1 MRRQTIGG
9 QAHKAAPVLT
19 ERNAE
24 GFREW
29 LIAQLKARKMSQRQ
43 LAEKSGVDHS
53 SISRLIRGDRV
64 PSLHTA
70 MRLAQAIDPT
80 DHEAGGLR
88 PGSTA
93 GTSPTARVEYALR
106 ADDRLIE
113 ADVREIMLYYL
124 ATRTGRPNPQTAPDP
139 PGTRPNPPV
148 AIVARSKDGPGPAL
162 RLERRRTPRR
172 S

>member
-1 MRRQTIGG
+1 MRRQTVGG
-9 QAHKAAPVLT
+9 QAGQAEPALS

-29 LIAQLKARKMSQRQ
+29 LVGQLRARKMSQRQ
-43 LAEKSGVDHS
+43 LAKKSGVDHS

-64 PSLHTA
+64 PSLRTA
-70 MRLAQAIDPT
+70 MRIARGIDPA
-80 DHEAGGLR
+80 DQDAGGLR
-88 PGSTA
+88 PAT
-93 GTSPTARVEYALR
+93 GTGASPAARVEYALR

-113 ADVREIMLYYL
+113 AEVREIMLYYL
-124 ATRTGRPNPQTAPDP
+124 ATRTGRPSPPDP
-139 PGTRPNPPV
+139 VPAKARPAPPV
-148 AIVARSKDGPGPAL
+148 ATVARTTEGLIPSL

>member
-1 MRRQTIGG
+1 MGGRARQ
-9 QAHKAAPVLT
+9 AAAAPALT

-29 LIAQLKARKMSQRQ
+29 LVNQLRARKMSQRQ
-43 LAEKSGVDHS
+43 LAKKSGVDHS
-53 SISRLIRGDRV
+53 SISRLVRGDRV

-70 MRLAQAIDPT
+70 MRLAHSIDPT
-80 DHEAGGLR
+80 DQEAGGLR
-88 PGSTA
+88 PGQ
-93 GTSPTARVEYALR
+93 GTGGSPTARVEYALR
-106 ADDRLIE
+106 GDDRLLE

-124 ATRTGRPNPQTAPDP
+124 ATRTGGPASPEPAAKGARPE
-139 PGTRPNPPV
+139 PPV
-148 AIVARSKDGPGPAL
+148 VTVARSADGPMPSL

>member
-9 QAHKAAPVLT
+9 HARQAEPALT
-19 ERNAE
+19 ERSAE

-29 LIAQLKARKMSQRQ
+29 LVNQLRARKMSQRQ
-43 LAEKSGVDHS
+43 LAKKSGVDHS

-70 MRLAQAIDPT
+70 MRLAHAIDPT
-80 DHEAGGLR
+80 DQETGGLR
-88 PGSTA
+88 SGQ
-93 GTSPTARVEYALR
+93 GVGGSPTARVEYALR

-124 ATRTGRPNPQTAPDP
+124 ATRTGRPSPPEPTTKGVRPDP
-139 PGTRPNPPV
+139 PVVT
-148 AIVARSKDGPGPAL
+148 VARSADGSMPSL
-162 RLERRRTPRR
+162 RVERRRTPRR